1 MNLGLLIL
9 RMVIG
14 LTVLGH
20 GSQKLF
26 GSFGG
31 PGLAATGET
40 FHALGYRPGK
50 VFAAIGGLAECL
62 GGLLL
67 ALGLLTP
74 LAAAA
79 IMGTMFNALLSVH
92 GRNGFWAYNEG
103 YEYLLVLIAAAGAL
117 AFTGAGLYSLD
128 HLFGWRL
135 GGDGWGVFGVA
146 LGAVTALATE
156 FHRRHS
162 LVQPEPAGR
171 HLARGE

>member
-1 MNLGLLIL
+1 MNIGLLIL
-9 RMVIG
+9 RLVIG

-31 PGLAATGET
+31 PGLAATGDT

-50 VFAAIGGLAECL
+50 VFAVIGGIAECF

-74 LAAAA
+74 LAAAG
-79 IMGTMFNALLSVH
+79 IMGTMLNAACRYTAGMDSVLQRGLRVSPGADRRRRGARLH
-92 GRNGFWAYNEG
+92 GCGP
-103 YEYLLVLIAAAGAL
+103 LQ
-117 AFTGAGLYSLD
+117 LD

-146 LGAVTALATE
+146 LGTVTGLATE
-156 FHRRHS
+156 LHRRHS
-162 LVQPEPAGR
+162 LA
-171 HLARGE
+171 ARRDGPIAACPLR